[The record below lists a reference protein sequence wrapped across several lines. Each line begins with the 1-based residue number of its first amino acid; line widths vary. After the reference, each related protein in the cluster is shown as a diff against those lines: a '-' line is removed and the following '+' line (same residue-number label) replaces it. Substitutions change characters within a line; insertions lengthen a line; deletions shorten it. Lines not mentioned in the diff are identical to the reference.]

1 MKGVVGRERV
11 EFRFYLFFKTSLKEF
26 VHRNMHG
33 YRLLHRIYLPVKRQE
48 TQAASPTDR
57 LLPWVL

>member
-11 EFRFYLFFKTSLKEF
+11 EFRFYLFHFLI
-26 VHRNMHG
+26 
-33 YRLLHRIYLPVKRQE
+33 LLSKNLFIEICMDIVCYTVLPVRRQE